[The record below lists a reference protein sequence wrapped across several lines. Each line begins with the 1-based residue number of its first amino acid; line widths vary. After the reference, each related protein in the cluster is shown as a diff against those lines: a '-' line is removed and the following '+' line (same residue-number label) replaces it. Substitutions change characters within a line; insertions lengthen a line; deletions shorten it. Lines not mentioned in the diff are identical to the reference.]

1 MRRRLVGPLVALTL
15 VACVP
20 RADYDEVVRELDGA
34 RKALTEQETR
44 AAGLDA
50 ELADSRALIAR
61 YEEELEAAH
70 EEAAALRRDLEMT
83 AVQRDARATELAN
96 ALKDQAALEDSIEAM
111 TQALAEANERE
122 LEAKRRVYEF
132 KQLLAK
138 FQSLID
144 AGKLRVKIVDGRMV
158 LELPTD
164 ILFPS
169 GSADLSADGEA
180 ALTEVGGV
188 LAGMKD
194 RMFQVEGH
202 TDNVPIDTR
211 RFANNWE
218 LAAARALGV
227 RATLEAAGMKP
238 AQLSA
243 ASFGETR
250 PVADNGTKEG
260 KAVNR
265 RIEIVL
271 VPDLSR
277 LPGADELEALSRG
290 G

>member
-1 MRRRLVGPLVALTL
+1 MALTL